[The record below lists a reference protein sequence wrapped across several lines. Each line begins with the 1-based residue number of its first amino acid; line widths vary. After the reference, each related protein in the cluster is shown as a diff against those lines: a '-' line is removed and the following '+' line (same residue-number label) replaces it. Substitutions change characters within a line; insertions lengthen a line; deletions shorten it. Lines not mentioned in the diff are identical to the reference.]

1 MFAVLGDIE
10 FELTTY
16 WDGFNVSFGVDY
28 AEQARI
34 QGKPGLQFVGE
45 KLDEINIRLIF
56 HSHYCSPTVE
66 LKRLHD
72 AMISHQAMAM
82 VFGNG
87 DYRGWFVITDLKA
100 SSQHTDATG
109 NVQSQSA
116 EMTLREYIGDVKN
129 PNQPPAVK
137 GNDAN
142 IDAMTS
148 LVPAIGSS
156 SGHGLQMAVNSLLQV
171 GTTIQVVTDAISQL
185 SKFLE
190 DPLSVLMQIP
200 SLNEMMEQ
208 IARLLEVAKKA
219 LSSITGLIDSF
230 KKAVKEV
237 ADIVTNIKVL
247 LANIHDLA
255 HSGSSFSGQLS
266 TLGTMLTSASTLL
279 KSLSLPLSEMTAAIA
294 TRSWAQ

>member
-16 WDGFNVSFGVDY
+16 WDGFNVASGVDY

-45 KLDEINIRLIF
+45 KLDEINISLVF
-56 HSHYCSPTVE
+56 HSHYCSPTSE
-66 LKRLHD
+66 LNRLHD

-116 EMTLREYIGDVKN
+116 EMTLREYTGDVKN
-129 PNQPPAVK
+129 PLQPPAVR
-137 GNDAN
+137 GTDAN

-148 LVPAIGSS
+148 FIPAIGSS
-156 SGHGLQMAVNSLLQV
+156 NGRGLQTAVNGLLQA
-171 GTTIQVVTDAISQL
+171 GTTIQIITDSIGQL

-190 DPLSVLMQIP
+190 DPLSVLMQI
-200 SLNEMMEQ
+200 SGMNEMMGR
-208 IARLLEVAKKA
+208 IAGVLEVVKKA
-219 LSSITGLIDSF
+219 LASITGLIDSF

-237 ADIVTNIKVL
+237 TDIVANVKVL

-266 TLGTMLTSASTLL
+266 TLGTMLTSACTLL